1 MQIKPLPA
9 PPVAGSETNT
19 RFAEREAMAS
29 AMEGGV
35 DAVWAER
42 RGAVAQTEPRTIWA
56 IGAKRRSRRGWV
68 RGDVAGCGM
77 AMMGE
82 K

>member
-1 MQIKPLPA
+1 
-9 PPVAGSETNT
+9 
-19 RFAEREAMAS
+19 MAS

-42 RGAVAQTEPRTIWA
+42 RGAVAQTETRTIWA